1 MEVKMTDMPTM
12 TERDRYIIARALYE
26 LIRSEQAKSAADRR
40 GADEEDAKA
49 ILHARFDSELQM
61 LVQTDRAAGRE
72 PPDCKR
78 APSIGG

>member
-1 MEVKMTDMPTM
+1 MTDMPAVTG
-12 TERDRYIIARALYE
+12 RDRYIIARALYE
-26 LIRSEQAKSAADRR
+26 LIRSEQAKSKVDRR

-61 LVQTDRAAGRE
+61 LVQTDRDAGLE